1 MDSQQLQSTD
11 RVQTADSVTVEIQP
25 VLQLQISKRRYH
37 RVKFAATLELSEA
50 LSKALREAAV
60 SRSLNYVIPMRF
72 PRRFTIDLSGQRPA
86 FGNVEIT
93 DGRSPGFRQ
102 SNSADI
108 VMDSQQLQSTDR
120 VQTADSVTV
129 EIQPV
134 MQLQISKRRY
144 HRARFAA
151 TLELSEAL
159 SKALREAAVSRS
171 LNYVIPMRFPRRFT
185 IDLSGQRPA
194 FGNVEIT
201 DGRAPGFRQSNSA
214 DIVMDSQQL
223 QSTDRVQTADSV
235 TVEIQPVMQL
245 QISKRRYHRAKFA
258 ATLEL
263 SEALSKALREAAV
276 SRSLNYVIPMRFPRR
291 FTIDLSGQRPAFG
304 NVEITD
310 GRSPGFRQLNSAD
323 IVLDSQQ
330 LQSTDR
336 VQTAD
341 SVTVEIRPAVLPT
354 LICPRQTDDD
364 ILEDENYD
372 RPEASTAVRRRRRI
386 LSALGRRLLK
396 VGRILCCW
404 CSTVPSED
412 TE

>member
-1 MDSQQLQSTD
+1 MDRQQKESLNVFKLTTDQLEFLRRVANIVQSAAMRRNSNLVPMQMNLTECNKTNGKLSVGD
-11 RVQTADSVTVEIQP
+11 AEGLSTLKLSVDSVQTAHSVTLEIQP
-25 VLQLQISKRRYH
+25 LLQLQVSKSRYH
-37 RVKFAATLELSEA
+37 RAKFAATLGLSEE

-72 PRRFTIDLSGQRPA
+72 PRRFTIDLIGQRPA

-102 SNSADI
+102 SNSAEI
-108 VMDSQQLQSTDR
+108 VLDSQQLQSTDR

-134 MQLQISKRRY
+134 LQLQVSKRRY
-144 HRARFAA
+144 HRVKFAA

-159 SKALREAAVSRS
+159 SKALRAVAVSRS
-171 LNYVIPMRFPRRFT
+171 LNYVILVRFPRHFT
-185 IDLSGQRPA
+185 IDLIGQRPA
-194 FGNVEIT
+194 VGNVEIT

-214 DIVMDSQQL
+214 DIV
-223 QSTDRVQTADSV
+223 
-235 TVEIQPVMQL
+235 
-245 QISKRRYHRAKFA
+245 
-258 ATLEL
+258 
-263 SEALSKALREAAV
+263 
-276 SRSLNYVIPMRFPRR
+276 
-291 FTIDLSGQRPAFG
+291 
-304 NVEITD
+304 
-310 GRSPGFRQLNSAD
+310 
-323 IVLDSQQ
+323 LDSQQ

-341 SVTVEIRPAVLPT
+341 IVTAEIRPAVLPT

-364 ILEDENYD
+364 ILEDENVD
-372 RPEASTAVRRRRRI
+372 RPEAATAVRRRRRI

-396 VGRILCCW
+396 VGRMLCCW